1 MKTMS
6 KTKEQKVPKWFQGD
20 VYDEGDTVTNPYS
33 GVKYELNA
41 LELSIYDMLM
51 GAQLHIDMKYK
62 GDMFDSR
69 TIPFQKEMRKGLD
82 WFKSNNVE
90 AYMVLLD

>member
-1 MKTMS
+1 MS
-6 KTKEQKVPKWFQGD
+6 KTKEQKVPKWFMGD
-20 VYDEGDTVTNPYS
+20 VYDRGDTVTNPYS

-51 GAQLHIDMKYK
+51 GAQLVIDTKYR
-62 GDMFDSR
+62 GDMFDPR

-82 WFKSNNVE
+82 WFRSNNVE
-90 AYMVLLD
+90 AYYILLD